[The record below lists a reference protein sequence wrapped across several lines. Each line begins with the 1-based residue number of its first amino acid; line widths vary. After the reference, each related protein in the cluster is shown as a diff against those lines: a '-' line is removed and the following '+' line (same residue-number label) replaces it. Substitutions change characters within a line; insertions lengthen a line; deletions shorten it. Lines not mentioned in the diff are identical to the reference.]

1 MARPSLHLIVCV
13 AMAALLCSLS
23 GVEAGHGRRIQ
34 EPCSEW
40 WTLPST
46 RVVSLPDRPRLTS
59 CHCALPLARIGPAYK
74 HDCYMLAEG
83 GGPEGYGHKV
93 TCAIPLDAQGK
104 ECKRKGDFQG

>member
-1 MARPSLHLIVCV
+1 
-13 AMAALLCSLS
+13 MAALLCSLS

-34 EPCSEW
+34 EPC
-40 WTLPST
+40 T
-46 RVVSLPDRPRLTS
+46 
-59 CHCALPLARIGPAYK
+59 YK

-104 ECKRKGDFQG
+104 ECKRKGDFQGLCKYDGELDVNEAGCECGIKNSVLCTESSPFDRLNDLTAYYSN